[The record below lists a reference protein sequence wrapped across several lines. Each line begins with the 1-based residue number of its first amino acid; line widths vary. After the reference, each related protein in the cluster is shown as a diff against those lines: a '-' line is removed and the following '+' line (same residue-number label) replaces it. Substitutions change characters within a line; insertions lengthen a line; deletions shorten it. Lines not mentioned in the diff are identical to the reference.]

1 MNNES
6 TDQMLDEQDC
16 PACQSQASLLA
27 IVRPY
32 DIYLPDALL
41 ITAPNIAQEVCKHC
55 GAIYLSCEASVA
67 VDKFV
72 AEQNDQLSPLE
83 IEEIRNQFGL
93 SQIEMSRALGVGDTV
108 YARWEH
114 GTQIPSRAMGYQLRT
129 LKKFPEAFAYINDRA
144 WQ

>member
-6 TDQMLDEQDC
+6 TDQILDEQDC
-16 PACQSQASLLA
+16 PACESQASLIA

-32 DIYLPDALL
+32 DIYLPDALR
-41 ITAPNIAQEVCKHC
+41 ITAPNISQEICKHC
-55 GAIYLSCEASVA
+55 GAIYLSSEASVA

-108 YARWEH
+108 YGQWER
-114 GTQIPSRAMGYQLRT
+114 GAQIPSRAMGYHLRT
-129 LKKFPEAFAYINDRA
+129 LKKFPEVFDYISTRA
-144 WQ
+144 WK